1 MVPPPLPSFQF
12 ADWAPV
18 PVGPT
23 WYFDTV
29 LQHQTYEWVFTCK
42 VIGHTLAGVAL
53 HSPDDPEHYGYVA
66 QYIYEIQHGL
76 LHLLNVTQLP
86 INMVGDIPTVLW
98 FLHRL
103 HELQPQRFRVYRSY
117 AMIWAQ
123 NLCVRHADQIL
134 LQRIAD
140 GIIPADP

>member
-1 MVPPPLPSFQF
+1 MEPPPGQRMLFV
-12 ADWAPV
+12 A

-29 LQHQTYEWVFTCK
+29 VVHQTYEWRCTCK

-66 QYIYEIQHGL
+66 QYIYEIRHGL
-76 LHLLNVTQLP
+76 RHLLNETALP
-86 INMVGDIPTVLW
+86 INLEGDIPTLLW
-98 FLHRL
+98 LLHRL
-103 HELQPQRFRVYRSY
+103 HELQPRRLCTYRSY

-123 NLCVRHADQIL
+123 NLCVRHADQVL
-134 LQRIAD
+134 LQRLAE
-140 GIIPADP
+140 GTIPALQ